1 MRVTLDLPVELVA
14 RLDRLRRQA
23 GVSRAELVRR
33 AVRHYLEHM
42 AGSTARIPPGRV
54 FGLWQGR
61 GVDGLSYQERMR
73 DGREGG

>member
-1 MRVTLDLPVELVA
+1 MRTIIDLPEDLVA

-33 AVRHYLEHM
+33 AVRHYLEHVS
-42 AGSTARIPPGRV
+42 GTTARIPPGKV

-61 GVDGLSYQERMR
+61 GVDGLAYQERIR
-73 DGREGG
+73 GEWDGR